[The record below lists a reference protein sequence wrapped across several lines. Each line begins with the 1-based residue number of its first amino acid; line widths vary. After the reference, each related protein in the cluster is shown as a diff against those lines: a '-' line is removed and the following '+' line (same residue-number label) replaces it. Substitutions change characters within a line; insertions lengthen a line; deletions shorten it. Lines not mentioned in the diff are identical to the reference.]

1 MSSTRHLPIHSRND
15 ISVYEQVRHPTAIPG
30 LTDET
35 HGTIL
40 FSAQTENQKSN
51 EVPIKKNIDALSIGA
66 EKRRKKWSGQ
76 FVCKCSIR
84 LNLEG
89 NLFTMANKKTPSARF
104 SIRLDSPFHGEK
116 NNYWKE
122 WIAEQTEVIFCYLL
136 FI

>member
-1 MSSTRHLPIHSRND
+1 MRHTGQFYFPHRLRIKS
-15 ISVYEQVRHPTAIPG
+15 
-30 LTDET
+30 
-35 HGTIL
+35 
-40 FSAQTENQKSN
+40 QTKSQL
-51 EVPIKKNIDALSIGA
+51 KKNIDALSIGA